1 MNNYFSHDSN
11 ARNSDKLI
19 PLRSKYGAEGYG
31 IYFMILE
38 RLREESDY
46 MSVKDYNMLAFDLRV
61 DAAKVKAVIENYG
74 LFSFTDDG
82 KRFYSESFLRRMREK
97 DEKSEKARNSA
108 NSRWNKS
115 ERIEEKCERNANAS
129 KTDAIKKRK
138 EKVNKENNS
147 SDEELQK
154 KDENPP
160 SPSPDDP
167 VKNQSQDTESQAPPP
182 TPSPERST
190 PQPPSE
196 LSRFTPPTVEEVRE
210 YCIERNN
217 GVDPAMF
224 VDFYISKGWK
234 IGNNKMKDWRAA
246 VRTWEAKQREDN
258 ASKTGNH
265 SCIQNNGVQKGRY
278 EKLIESGNEALKILG
293 IRDDGN

>member
-1 MNNYFSHDSN
+1 MERKSFVFYKDWKD
-11 ARNSDKLI
+11 AISDLPDDI
-19 PLRSKYGAEGYG
+19 RLEIYESIIEYAVSGAFQGLKPMAK
-31 IYFMILE
+31 I
-38 RLREESDY
+38 
-46 MSVKDYNMLAFDLRV
+46 AFNF
-61 DAAKVKAVIENYG
+61 I
-74 LFSFTDDG
+74 
-82 KRFYSESFLRRMREK
+82 
-97 DEKSEKARNSA
+97 
-108 NSRWNKS
+108 
-115 ERIEEKCERNANAS
+115 
-129 KTDAIKKRK
+129 KTDLDRDI
-138 EKVNKENNS
+138 EKYQKVINRNKENIGKRWSKENTKNTSGISGKTENTKNTDNDNDNDNVSKETKS
-147 SDEELQK
+147 SDDDLGK
-154 KDENPP
+154 KDKNTP

-167 VKNQSQDTESQAPPP
+167 ITDQSQDTESQAPPP

-234 IGNNKMKDWRAA
+234 IGKNKMKDWRAA

-258 ASKTGNH
+258 ASKTGNL

-278 EKLIESGNEALKILG
+278 EKLIESGKEALKILG
-293 IRDDGN
+293 INDNND